1 MNITMNKNTVN
12 LLSKAKQS
20 KAKQSK
26 AKQSKAK
33 QSKAKQSYNCLL
45 NNFKLFIFIL
55 FIFNSCSNELITVVD
70 EYNPLYEVKVI
81 PGNNSIS
88 INFWSGILASDFAGF
103 NLYIHT
109 NKNLTNALLNEKGGY
124 PTISFSTHAR
134 SNITLK
140 FPTNANP
147 QNNNLYY
154 VSVTAYGTNDL
165 AEGGKI
171 ETRINAI
178 IPVIPRAEATNTV
191 SGTISAGSLT
201 ATSNSNRI
209 TASNWKIQS
218 YGYQT
223 NFNAVTV
230 FTNNNNLT
238 NSADYL
244 VGGLYIFS
252 NSTDLVKV
260 WITTNGSNYIS
271 ATNNK
276 ANICNTI

>member
-1 MNITMNKNTVN
+1 MKKII
-12 LLSKAKQS
+12 
-20 KAKQSK
+20 
-26 AKQSKAK
+26 
-33 QSKAKQSYNCLL
+33 
-45 NNFKLFIFIL
+45 FLFFIL

-70 EYNPLYEVKVI
+70 EYNPLYQVRAI
-81 PGNNSIS
+81 PGDASIS

-109 NKNLTNALLNEKGGY
+109 NINLTNALLNEKGGY
-124 PTISFSTHAR
+124 PTIPFSTHAR

-178 IPVIPRAEATNTV
+178 IPVIPRTQTTSAV
-191 SGTISAGSLT
+191 SGTTISAGSLT

-209 TASNWKIQS
+209 TATNWKIQS

-230 FTNNNNLT
+230 FTNSNNLT
-238 NSADYL
+238 NSADYS

-252 NSTDLVKV
+252 NNTNLVKV
-260 WITTNGSNYIS
+260 WITTNGSNYIY